1 MDCVGVFAVII
12 DTGISYMIAHY
23 GRYYLTFSTAIPLVF
38 LSLLIVRSLYLQIQK
53 EKHWKTR
60 SFPEND
66 NDAFQSA

>member
-12 DTGISYMIAHY
+12 DTGISYMIADY

-53 EKHWKTR
+53 
-60 SFPEND
+60 
-66 NDAFQSA
+66 